1 MAKEG
6 GTEYTI
12 KQMQELTNLS
22 YSAVYK
28 LLHGYQSRGTTQ
40 SGLLEKC
47 PAISFTD
54 RTVTSDDDV
63 GRSVRRRAHAYQF
76 NLGAYRH
83 WSSGGAVWLGPG
95 NDHDD
100 PDEAGNSADGSTF
113 PETAANIIE
122 GETGVETGN
131 KQFNKKIFI
140 NNSTKSGNSEN
151 KEPEGPGEGSTPVCV
166 CESESA
172 SNEIDHGAFHSPI
185 SKIPPPIAVTIS
197 CTFRKDAETA
207 ANSPILQH
215 ISSRD
220 YKMLDIPESR
230 TLCSLCGHKG
240 SEYVEKPTSE
250 RKARADRSAIRIC
263 KVCYKT
269 ARKREQG
276 ESPPL
281 PGILTIDRMENI
293 SNDIGRCSVCN
304 LEKAVYIDREAGTS
318 ICQHCYDREDR
329 VTRAAER
336 GAGK

>member
-185 SKIPPPIAVTIS
+185 SKIPPKLPLPLAAHSAKMQKLQQTALFCSTYRAVITR
-197 CTFRKDAETA
+197 CLTFP
-207 ANSPILQH
+207 SPGP
-215 ISSRD
+215 
-220 YKMLDIPESR
+220 YAP
-230 TLCSLCGHKG
+230 C
-240 SEYVEKPTSE
+240 
-250 RKARADRSAIRIC
+250 AAIRVRNMLKSRRLNGRRGQIVRLSGSVRSVIKRHGSGNRV
-263 KVCYKT
+263 KVLLSRVFLRSTGWRIFQTILAVVRFATSK
-269 ARKREQG
+269 KRCT
-276 ESPPL
+276 S
-281 PGILTIDRMENI
+281 T
-293 SNDIGRCSVCN
+293 GRRERVSVS
-304 LEKAVYIDREAGTS
+304 T
-318 ICQHCYDREDR
+318 
-329 VTRAAER
+329 VTTVRT
-336 GAGK
+336 G